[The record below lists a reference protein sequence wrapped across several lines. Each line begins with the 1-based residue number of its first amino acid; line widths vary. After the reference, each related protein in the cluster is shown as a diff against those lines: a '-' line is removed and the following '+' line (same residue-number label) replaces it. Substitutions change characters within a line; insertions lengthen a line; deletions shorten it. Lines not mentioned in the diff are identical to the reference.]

1 MCVRDKIGW
10 KRSKVEILHLKEALK
25 AGIMSLTSFLTNKN
39 NQDVRDKFKQEFLK
53 PKFSLNQEILAPP
66 LTKNYST
73 VGTAFDYL
81 LRFYL
86 EYLNSGAIT
95 KVWIAY
101 GSCFNLREILD
112 ELESNTKFKD
122 MPKLIQ
128 YRIATFLRKRGYNS
142 LPTRKNLISLF
153 QDFYIKA
160 NNIILEAKE
169 NHTIFPK
176 SGEINDSLIKSAL
189 LLAQLEPIYRAGLV
203 DTNIG
208 IIDKKDV
215 EDLKNLLSFFDPKD
229 FRAKEICLL
238 NPSFNYSGLIG
249 GADADLVIDDMLID
263 IKTTKNLELRR
274 SDFNQIIGYY
284 ASYKMGDIDGRPQ
297 NYDIK
302 RLGIYF
308 SRYGYLYLID
318 LKKIIDEIKF
328 IDFLEWF
335 KQRATESY
343 IPDKAHL
350 VVKTSGG

>member
-1 MCVRDKIGW
+1 MSVLVKIGW
-10 KRSKVEILHLKEALK
+10 KLSKVDILHLKEALK

-95 KVWIAY
+95 KAWIAY
-101 GSCFNLREILD
+101 GSCFKLREILD

-122 MPKLIQ
+122 MPKSIR
-128 YRIATFLRKRGYNS
+128 YSITIFFKKIGYNS
-142 LPTRKNLISLF
+142 LPPRKNVIALF
-153 QDFYIKA
+153 QDSYRKA
-160 NNIILEAKE
+160 NNIVLEAKE
-169 NHTIFPK
+169 NHVSFLK
-176 SGEINDSLIKSAL
+176 SGEINDPLIKSAL
-189 LLAQLEPIYRAGLV
+189 LLAQLEPIYRAGLI

-208 IIDKKDV
+208 IIDNRDI
-215 EDLKNLLSFFDPKD
+215 EDLRNLLSLFAPKD
-229 FRAKEICLL
+229 FKAKEICLL
-238 NPSFNYSGLIG
+238 NPSFNYSVLVG
-249 GADADLVIDDMLID
+249 GADADFVIDDMLID

-274 SDFNQIIGYY
+274 SDFNQLIGYY
-284 ASYKMGDIDGRPQ
+284 ALYKIGGINGMPQ

-302 RLGIYF
+302 HLGIYF

-318 LKKIIDEIKF
+318 IQRIIAEIKF
-328 IDFLEWF
+328 INFLEWF

-343 IPDKAHL
+343 LPDNAHL

>member
-1 MCVRDKIGW
+1 MCVRDRIGW
-10 KRSKVEILHLKEALK
+10 KRSKVDILHLKEALK

-39 NQDVRDKFKQEFLK
+39 NQDVRDKFKQEFVK
-53 PKFSLNQEILAPP
+53 PKFSSNQEILAPP
-66 LTKNYST
+66 LTKSYST

-101 GSCFNLREILD
+101 GSCFNLRKVLD

-122 MPKLIQ
+122 MPKLTQ
-128 YRIATFLRKRGYNS
+128 YIIATFLRKRGYNS
-142 LPTRKNLISLF
+142 LPTRKDVIALF
-153 QDFYIKA
+153 QDFYRKA
-160 NNIILEAKE
+160 NNIVLEAKE
-169 NHTIFPK
+169 NLHNFLK

-189 LLAQLEPIYRAGLV
+189 LLAQLEPIYRAGLI

-208 IIDKKDV
+208 IIDNRDV
-215 EDLKNLLSFFDPKD
+215 EDLRNLLSLFNPKD
-229 FRAKEICLL
+229 FKAKEICLL
-238 NPSFNYSGLIG
+238 NPSFNYSGLVG

-284 ASYKMGDIDGRPQ
+284 ALYEIGGINGMPQ

-318 LKKIIDEIKF
+318 VQRIIDEIKF

-335 KQRATESY
+335 KQRATEGY
-343 IPDKAHL
+343 LPDNAHL
-350 VVKTSGG
+350 VVKTSDG